1 MKYFFILT
9 LAVLF
14 IIIVIGQKDPEFEPI
29 IRECHIIIIS
39 ILLEAIP
46 FILIG
51 SLVSGIIE
59 VFVSRDY
66 ITRLIPK
73 NRFAAA
79 GLASLL
85 GLVFPVCECGIIP
98 VVRRLTK
105 KGFPVF
111 FAVTYMLAAPI
122 INPVVIASTIV
133 AYKGSPDIWFI
144 TGGRIGGGIVISI
157 TIGLVCSL
165 FFKDDSVIK
174 HESSH
179 NHCNEDHSCG
189 CLYHQDQPVSFAQK
203 IRMVFMHAGDDFF
216 DIGPFLILGA
226 FIAGILR
233 AISIPVNGEYI
244 KLMDLIMG
252 GGSFQIYAMMALAL
266 VLSLC
271 SEADAFFSR
280 AFPVIPAARLAFL
293 VTGPMLDLKLF
304 IMYFKL
310 FRKRLIIFLVLS
322 ICILNAIAWQVLHHI
337 MKAIA
342 HGG

>member
-1 MKYFFILT
+1 MKYFIILI

-14 IIIVIGQKDPEFEPI
+14 LIVVIGQKDPEFESS

-66 ITRLIPK
+66 ILRLIPK

-79 GLASLL
+79 GLASTL

-105 KGFPVF
+105 KGVPVF

-144 TGGRIGGGIVISI
+144 TGGRIGGGLVISI
-157 TIGLVCSL
+157 TIGLFCSL
-165 FFKDDSVIK
+165 FFKDNSAIK
-174 HESSH
+174 QESG
-179 NHCNEDHSCG
+179 HCHDHSDPAHG
-189 CLYHQDQPVSFAQK
+189 CLYHQEGPGSFLHK
-203 IRMVFMHAGDDFF
+203 IQMVFMHAGDDFF

-233 AISIPVNGEYI
+233 AVSIPVNGEYI

-252 GGSFQIYAMMALAL
+252 GGNFQIYAMIILAL

-293 VTGPMLDLKLF
+293 VTGPMLDIKLF

-310 FRKRLIIFLVLS
+310 FGKKLIIFLVVS
-322 ICILNAIAWQVLHHI
+322 ICILNIIAWQVLHLI
-337 MKAIA
+337 MKAVA